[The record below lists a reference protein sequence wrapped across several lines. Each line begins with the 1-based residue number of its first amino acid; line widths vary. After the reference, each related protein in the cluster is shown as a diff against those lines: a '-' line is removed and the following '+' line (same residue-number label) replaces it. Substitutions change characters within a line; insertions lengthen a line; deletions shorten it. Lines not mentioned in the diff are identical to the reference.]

1 MQALSRRNPP
11 RTRSA
16 RYSHSVWWI
25 PLRSIHPTICHCI
38 DNHGILPFTT
48 RAMSLIVAPMKKIIT
63 MLAGLIAFAVLPV
76 LAAEEAAETAVVA
89 PVTVAA
95 AGGGYFDSAREL
107 VIRALALI
115 GVNYKYGGGSPDSGF
130 DCSGLVSHVF
140 KEVIG
145 LTLPRDSQA
154 MSRVGEKVDKT
165 ELQPGDLVF
174 FNTRRR
180 PFSHVGIY
188 IGAERFVHS
197 PSRGRDVEV
206 SNLHSRYW
214 NKRYNG
220 ARRVTF

>member
-1 MQALSRRNPP
+1 
-11 RTRSA
+11 
-16 RYSHSVWWI
+16 
-25 PLRSIHPTICHCI
+25 
-38 DNHGILPFTT
+38 
-48 RAMSLIVAPMKKIIT
+48 MSLIVAAMKKTIT
-63 MLAGLIAFAVLPV
+63 ILAGSIAFSVLPA
-76 LAAEEAAETAVVA
+76 LAADEVAETAVVS
-89 PVTVAA
+89 PVAA
-95 AGGGYFDSAREL
+95 SAGGGYLDRAGEL
-107 VIRALALI
+107 VIHALALI
-115 GVNYKYGGGSPDSGF
+115 GINYKYGGGSADGGF

-145 LTLPRDSQA
+145 LTLPRDSQS

-188 IGAERFVHS
+188 IGEERFVHA

-214 NKRYNG
+214 HKRYNG
-220 ARRVTF
+220 ARRVNF